1 MCTQSLLLTIWR
13 RGFSS
18 KMMECFS
25 RKYKSAKTESD
36 DDWCFNLW
44 KEVERNFLKLNLS
57 SEKFSKRSFFWIREM
72 FFQKK
77 VDTFLKN
84 TLKNLGSGT
93 FRFLNFAIRSRQDD
107 ENCTLNNKSMQLWVT
122 NVSEKIP

>member
-1 MCTQSLLLTIWR
+1 
-13 RGFSS
+13 
-18 KMMECFS
+18 
-25 RKYKSAKTESD
+25 
-36 DDWCFNLW
+36 
-44 KEVERNFLKLNLS
+44 
-57 SEKFSKRSFFWIREM
+57 M

-84 TLKNLGSGT
+84 TLKNLGFGT

-107 ENCTLNNKSMQLWVT
+107 ENGTLNNKRELLWVT